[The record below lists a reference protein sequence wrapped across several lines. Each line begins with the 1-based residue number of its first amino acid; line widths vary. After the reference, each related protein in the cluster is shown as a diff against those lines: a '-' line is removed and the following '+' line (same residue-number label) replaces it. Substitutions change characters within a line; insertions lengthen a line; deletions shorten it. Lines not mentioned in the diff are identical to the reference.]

1 MLKERIE
8 REDCEADR
16 ERGDGSS
23 NSTASPTAERQDAE
37 QRRDHNNRPYNTL
50 SGELWSLTLFIFNH
64 INCTR
69 TVFIRLL

>member
-50 SGELWSLTLFIFNH
+50 SGEL
-64 INCTR
+64 
-69 TVFIRLL
+69 